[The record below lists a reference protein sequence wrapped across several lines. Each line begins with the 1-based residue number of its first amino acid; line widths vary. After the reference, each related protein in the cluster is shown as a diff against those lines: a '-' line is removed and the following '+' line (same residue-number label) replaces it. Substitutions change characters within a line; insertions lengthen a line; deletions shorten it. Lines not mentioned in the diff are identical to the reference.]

1 MNALLSTDVSVDY
14 RTKPRVLR
22 RLQLELEAGEIVGL
36 AGQSGS
42 GKSTFA
48 LTILGLLDRK
58 NAQVTGR
65 VDFAGKNLISCNE
78 SDLREVRG
86 REISLVPQSPLASL
100 NPCLRLATQ
109 FKEAW
114 CAHMPKSK
122 ARWRE
127 ESLTAL
133 NAASLPAEE
142 DFLRRHP
149 RELSVGMAQRVLIAL
164 AVLHRPKLLIAD
176 EATSALDLITQSEIL
191 ALFKQLSRANGISIL
206 FITHDLAAAASVC
219 DRLAIMYEGEIA
231 ESGTPDQ
238 ILRHPE
244 HPYTARL
251 VAALPNTSGAGSRP
265 ARGLQP
271 SF

>member
-14 RTKPRVLR
+14 RTKPAVLR
-22 RLQLELEAGEIVGL
+22 RFQLEMVAGEIVGL

-48 LTILGLLDRK
+48 LTVLGLLDRK
-58 NAQVTGR
+58 NAKLTGR
-65 VDFAGKNLISCNE
+65 VDFAGKNLVEASE
-78 SDLREVRG
+78 SELRKIRG

-100 NPCLRLATQ
+100 NPCLRLATH

-114 CAHMPKSK
+114 CTHRPETKG
-122 ARWRE
+122 RWQE
-127 ESLTAL
+127 ESLAAL
-133 NAASLPAEE
+133 TAASLPAEE
-142 DFLRRHP
+142 DFLRRYP

-191 ALFKQLSRANGISIL
+191 ALFTQLSRTYGISIL
-206 FITHDLAAAASVC
+206 FITHDVAAAASSC
-219 DRLAIMYEGEIA
+219 DRLAILYEGEIA

-238 ILRHPE
+238 ILRHPV

-251 VAALPNTSGAGSRP
+251 VAALPHVGQASGLPRAS
-265 ARGLQP
+265 AL
-271 SF
+271 F

>member
-1 MNALLSTDVSVDY
+1 MNPLLSTDVSVDY
-14 RTKPRVLR
+14 RTKPGVLR
-22 RLQLELEAGEIVGL
+22 RFQLAIGAGEIVGL

-58 NAQVTGR
+58 NVTITGR
-65 VDFAGKNLISCNE
+65 VEFAGQNLIECKE
-78 SDLREVRG
+78 PDLRRIRG

-100 NPCLRLATQ
+100 NPCLRLSTM

-114 CAHMPKSK
+114 GAHRPESK
-122 ARWRE
+122 NRWRE
-127 ESLTAL
+127 EGFTAL
-133 NAASLPAEE
+133 GAASLPAED
-142 DFLRRHP
+142 DFLRRYP

-191 ALFKQLSRANGISIL
+191 DLFKQLSRAYGISIL

-219 DRLAIMYEGEIA
+219 DRLAILHNGEVVEA
-231 ESGTPDQ
+231 GPPDQ
-238 ILRHPE
+238 ILQRPV
-244 HPYTARL
+244 HPYTTRL
-251 VAALPNTSGAGSRP
+251 GAALPVPRSSLDATP
-265 ARGLQP
+265 A
-271 SF
+271 

>member
-1 MNALLSTDVSVDY
+1 MNLLSATDVSVDY
-14 RTKPRVLR
+14 RTKPGVLR
-22 RLQLELEAGEIVGL
+22 GFQLEMEAGEIVGL
-36 AGQSGS
+36 AGESGS

-48 LTILGLLDRK
+48 LAVLGLLDRK
-58 NAQVTGR
+58 NAKVSGR
-65 VDFAGKNLISCNE
+65 IQFAGRNLVELKE
-78 SDLREVRG
+78 SDLRRIRG

-114 CAHMPKSK
+114 SAHRPESK
-122 ARWRE
+122 NQWRDE
-127 ESLTAL
+127 AFAAL
-133 NAASLPAEE
+133 QAAALPAEE
-142 DFLRRHP
+142 DFLRRYP

-191 ALFKQLSRANGISIL
+191 ALFKQLSNAYGISVL

-219 DRLAIMYEGEIA
+219 DRLAILHNGEVVEA
-231 ESGTPDQ
+231 GPPEQ
-238 ILRHPE
+238 ILLRPG

-251 VAALPNTSGAGSRP
+251 VAALPELKATRSSLDVTP
-265 ARGLQP
+265 A
-271 SF
+271 

>member
-14 RTKPRVLR
+14 RTKPGVLR
-22 RLQLELEAGEIVGL
+22 RFQLELEAGEIVGL

-48 LTILGLLDRK
+48 LTVLGLHDRK
-58 NAQVTGR
+58 NAKVTGR
-65 VDFAGKNLISCNE
+65 VEFAGKNLIDFKE
-78 SDLREVRG
+78 AGLRKIRG

-100 NPCLRLATQ
+100 NPCLRLATH

-114 CAHMPKSK
+114 CAHRPEAKGK
-122 ARWRE
+122 WRE

-142 DFLRRHP
+142 DFLRRYP

-191 ALFKQLSRANGISIL
+191 ALFKQLSNAYGISIL

-219 DRLAIMYEGEIA
+219 DRLAILHNGEIA
-231 ESGTPDQ
+231 ESGPPGQ
-238 ILRHPE
+238 ILQNPA

-251 VAALPNTSGAGSRP
+251 IAALPGGAGSRP

>member
-1 MNALLSTDVSVDY
+1 
-14 RTKPRVLR
+14 
-22 RLQLELEAGEIVGL
+22 
-36 AGQSGS
+36 
-42 GKSTFA
+42 
-48 LTILGLLDRK
+48 
-58 NAQVTGR
+58 
-65 VDFAGKNLISCNE
+65 LIECKE
-78 SDLREVRG
+78 SDLQRIRG

-114 CAHMPKSK
+114 CAHKPEEKSG
-122 ARWRE
+122 WHQ

-142 DFLRRHP
+142 DFLRRYP

-164 AVLHRPKLLIAD
+164 GVLHRPKLLIAD

-191 ALFKQLSRANGISIL
+191 GLFKKLSRTYGISIL

-219 DRLAIMYEGEIA
+219 DRLAILYNGEIA
-231 ESGTPDQ
+231 ESGTPEQ
-238 ILRHPE
+238 ILRHPR

-251 VAALPNTSGAGSRP
+251 VAALPDLQAARDITSASI
-265 ARGLQP
+265 
-271 SF
+271 

>member
-1 MNALLSTDVSVDY
+1 MKALLSTDVSVDY
-14 RTKPRVLR
+14 RTKPGVLR
-22 RLQLELEAGEIVGL
+22 RFQLEMVAGEIVGL

-48 LTILGLLDRK
+48 LTVLGLLDRK
-58 NAQVTGR
+58 NAKLTGR
-65 VDFAGKNLISCNE
+65 VDFAGKNLVEAAE
-78 SDLREVRG
+78 SDLRKIRG

-114 CAHMPKSK
+114 CAHRPESK
-122 ARWRE
+122 GRWQE
-127 ESLTAL
+127 ESLAAL
-133 NAASLPAEE
+133 SAASLPAEE
-142 DFLRRHP
+142 DFLRRYP

-191 ALFKQLSRANGISIL
+191 ALFKQLSRTYGISIL

-219 DRLAIMYEGEIA
+219 DRPRDFVQRRN
-231 ESGTPDQ
+231 SGIGSPGSDPAPPRAS
-238 ILRHPE
+238 IYRSP
-244 HPYTARL
+244 
-251 VAALPNTSGAGSRP
+251 SGCAS
-265 ARGLQP
+265 GLIQVGQA
-271 SF
+271 SSLQRA